1 MSDTP
6 GSLVDKLSICNIKLY
21 HVQEKVNEAARTGEA
36 LSAEYT
42 AKLVLLNQ
50 QRSGLITEY
59 NQALEQALRTGE
71 VEVDPIVKI
80 L

>member
-6 GSLVDKLSICNIKLY
+6 GSLVDKLAICNIKLY